1 MMRSLNFRREVA
13 LIICPELS
21 AGIASAGAY
30 DPSAR
35 VARPQRRIP
44 ADAPVM
50 PLAEALA
57 ERRQNRVSQRS
68 VGPCRGGSRPDRD
81 GPHPVIGQGAPR
93 RSVWQHLRALNDRI
107 ENCWI
112 GDLIGV
118 AALFGLVVIMT
129 FIVGML

>member
-1 MMRSLNFRREVA
+1 MGSLNFRREVA

-21 AGIASAGAY
+21 VGMASLGAISPVAGVGK
-30 DPSAR
+30 
-35 VARPQRRIP
+35 PQRRIA
-44 ADAPVM
+44 ADAPVK

-57 ERRQNRVSQRS
+57 EHPGQTSFAEVGWPLPRRE
-68 VGPCRGGSRPDRD
+68 PPDHD
-81 GPHPVIGQGAPR
+81 GPHPVIGQGAPH
-93 RSVWQHLRALNDRI
+93 QHLKALNDRI